1 MNLFQAIS
9 FLDQS
14 VENPETGL
22 PLEVFHLIS
31 RLTPLVNVDLL
42 IKDNN
47 NRTLLAWRD
56 DQFAGAGWHIPG
68 GIVRYKE
75 TLEQRIEQVAL
86 TEIGQ
91 KVDFDPTP
99 VTMNEIIRPH
109 ATRGHF
115 ISFLYACSAKSDFEP
130 DNKQLLPNDAGYL
143 AWYSTCPDNLIP
155 VHEMYRPFIE
165 EHKLLT
171 RLFGRL

>member
-1 MNLFQAIS
+1 MNLDNAIKQIDSNIYDARQGLS
-9 FLDQS
+9 FEIFEL
-14 VENPETGL
+14 V
-22 PLEVFHLIS
+22 S

-47 NRTLLAWRD
+47 SRTLLAWRND
-56 DQFAGAGWHIPG
+56 KFAGQGWHIPG

-91 KVDFDPTP
+91 KVEFAP
-99 VTMNEIIRPH
+99 VPITMNEIIRPH

-115 ISFLYACSAKSDFEP
+115 ISFLYACSIESNFEP
-130 DNKQLLPNDAGYL
+130 NNSKLSSDDAGYL
-143 AWYSTCPDNLIP
+143 AWHSTCPDNLIP

-165 EHKLLT
+165 ASK
-171 RLFGRL
+171 